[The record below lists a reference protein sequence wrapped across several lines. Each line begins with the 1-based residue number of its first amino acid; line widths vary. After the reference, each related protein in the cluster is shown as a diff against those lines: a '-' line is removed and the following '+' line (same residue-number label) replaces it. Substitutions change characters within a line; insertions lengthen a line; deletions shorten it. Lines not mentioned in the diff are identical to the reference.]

1 MPKIYD
7 NIGSSVLDGLRQ
19 WMKNARRADFCVGYF
34 NLRGWGKVADSVE
47 QLSGGGSDEPCRLL
61 IGMSKTPRQLMREE
75 CRAVP
80 SQEFT
85 QGVVPKMIQGAIAEF
100 SEQLQCGIPTAEDQ
114 RYLQTLETQIRDG
127 KVRAKFHGRH
137 PLHAKLYIVH
147 REDDAA
153 KLAAIVGSSNL
164 TLAGLTKNGELNVD
178 VLDQDAA
185 QKLLDWFNERWE
197 DDRSLD
203 VHFEL
208 ANSIKQ
214 SWVGGPIAPYLI
226 YLKTAYELSRDAID
240 GLGEYPL
247 PSIFDDKMMDFQAQ
261 AVSVAAKI
269 LSKQGGVIV
278 GDVVG
283 LGKTI
288 VASAIA
294 KTFQD
299 DHGDSVLVICP
310 PKLKKM
316 WRDYMLDYNIAGDV
330 FSSGNMRKLA
340 EQRRYKLLIVDESH
354 NFRNRESASY
364 AHLRDY
370 IIRNDSRVIL
380 LTATPYNKSFADI
393 ASQLRLFVA
402 PDKDLGIRPDNYINR
417 IGIAKFK
424 SSHQVLVSSLAA
436 FEKAEDSV
444 DDWREL
450 MRHYLVRRTRAY
462 IKEHHAHKDDDGR
475 HYLKFPGGGRYYFP
489 DRRALNLKFNAG
501 NDYAK
506 LYSPEVVE
514 QLGQLALPRY
524 GLGAEKYIASNSSPT
539 EEEERIINNLTRAGA
554 RLRGFARSGLFKRLE
569 SGGKTFLL
577 SIRRHIVRNAVYWTA
592 LQANESIPV
601 GQIFSAETDEAMADA
616 DDMLF
621 SLGEEITGVEN
632 WKVAGFALY
641 KKLKED
647 RRLKGKM
654 GWINSRHF
662 LPTLAA
668 DLEADIRRLLT
679 IHELV
684 PDWNP
689 KTDGKL
695 AALFN
700 LVSDKHG
707 DKKVLVFSQF
717 KDTVEYLVD
726 ELKKLGVEK
735 IAAAHGDTDGIAGL
749 VGRFSPRSNG
759 INPGHLNE
767 LRVVV
772 ATDVLSEGQNL
783 QDANIVVNYDLP
795 WAVIR
800 LIQRAGRV
808 DRIGQQA
815 REILCYSAMP
825 EDGVET
831 IIDLRGRLLKRMNE
845 STELVGS
852 DEDFFGDKREQDKA
866 LRDLYAG
873 RAGLDDE
880 DGDDTDLLSR
890 AHDIWLAATK
900 DNPALA
906 KQIQNLPNVVYGAKP
921 ASEDGNSGGV
931 VAYIKDGGG
940 SDILAL
946 VNREGEVISQSQSQ
960 ILDEMKCAPDTPRNP
975 AANNHHELVGCAA
988 AYLRENAGA
997 IGGQLGG
1004 PRSPRRLLYS
1014 RLKLIAQST
1023 RTAPLLDAAA
1033 AKTVANIVEM
1043 LLARPLTD
1051 TAAARFRRLLTTG
1064 ADNETVIN
1072 SVLDFHAAG
1081 SLCVAEEERDK
1092 EPRIVCSMGLL

>member
-75 CRAVP
+75 CGAGP
-80 SQEFT
+80 SLEITQE
-85 QGVVPKMIQGAIAEF
+85 VAYKMIQGAIAEF
-100 SEQLQCGIPTAEDQ
+100 SEQLQCGIPTDEDQ
-114 RYLQTLETQIRDG
+114 RNLQNLEAQIRGG
-127 KVRAKFHGRH
+127 KVRAKFHGDY

-153 KLAAIVGSSNL
+153 KLAAMVGSSNL

-185 QKLLDWFNERWE
+185 QKLLGWFNERWE

-226 YLKTAYELSRDAID
+226 YLKTVYELSRDAID

-247 PSIFDDKMMDFQAQ
+247 PSIFKGKMMDFQAQ

-288 VASAIA
+288 VASAVA
-294 KTFQD
+294 KTFQED
-299 DHGDSVLVICP
+299 QGDSVLVICP

-316 WRDYMLDYNIAGDV
+316 WGDYMHKYNIAGDI
-330 FSSGNMRKLA
+330 FSSGNMRNLEK
-340 EQRRYKLLIVDESH
+340 QRRYKLLIVDESH
-354 NFRNRESASY
+354 NFRNRDSASY

-402 PDKDLGIRPDNYINR
+402 PDKDLGIRPDNYIR
-417 IGIAKFK
+417 EIGIAEFK
-424 SSHQVLVSSLAA
+424 KHQALVSSLAA
-436 FEKAEDSV
+436 FEKSTHV

-462 IKEHHAHKDDDGR
+462 IKEHHAFKGEDGR
-475 HYLKFPGGGRYYFP
+475 LYLKFPGGERYYFP

-501 NDYAK
+501 SDYAK
-506 LYSPEVVE
+506 LYSPEVVG

-524 GLGAEKYIASNSSPT
+524 GLGAEKYIASDSFPT
-539 EEEERIINNLTRAGA
+539 KEEERIINNLTRAGA

-569 SGGKTFLL
+569 SGGQTFLL

-592 LQANESIPV
+592 LQAGENIPV
-601 GQIFSAETDEAMADA
+601 GQIFSTETDEAMTDA
-616 DDMLF
+616 DDTLF
-621 SLGEEITGVEN
+621 GEESAGVEN
-632 WKVAGFALY
+632 WKVAGLALY

-654 GWINSRHF
+654 GWINSCHF

-668 DLEADIRRLLT
+668 DLEADIRRLLK

-684 PDWNP
+684 PNWNP

-700 LVSDKHG
+700 LVSKTHG

-717 KDTVEYLVD
+717 KDTVEYLVAQ
-726 ELKKLGVEK
+726 LKNMGVEK

-767 LRVVV
+767 LRVIV

-815 REILCYSAMP
+815 KEILCYSAIP
-825 EDGVET
+825 EEGVET
-831 IIDLRGRLLKRMNE
+831 IIDLRGRLLKRMTEN
-845 STELVGS
+845 TELVGS
-852 DEDFFGDKREQDKA
+852 DEDFFGGEQEQDTA

-906 KQIQNLPNVVYGAKP
+906 KKIQKLPNVVYGAKP
-921 ASEDGNSGGV
+921 ARKGGNSGGV
-931 VAYIKDGGG
+931 IAYIKDGGG

-946 VNREGEVISQSQSQ
+946 VNREGDVISQSQSQ
-960 ILDEMKCAPDTPRNP
+960 ILDEMECAPDTPHNP

-1014 RLKLIAQST
+1014 RLKFIAQSA
-1023 RTAPLLDAAA
+1023 RIAPLLDADA
-1033 AKTVANIVEM
+1033 AKTVANIVGM

-1064 ADNETVIN
+1064 ADDQTVIN

>member
-47 QLSGGGSDEPCRLL
+47 QLSGGDSDEPCRLL

-208 ANSIKQ
+208 ADSIKQ
-214 SWVGGPIAPYLI
+214 SWVGGPIKPYLI

-247 PSIFDDKMMDFQAQ
+247 PEKFRGKMMKFQAQ

-269 LSKQGGVIV
+269 LSKQGGVII

-299 DHGDSVLVICP
+299 DHDDSVLVICP

-316 WRDYMLDYNIAGDV
+316 WGDYMHDYKIAGDV
-330 FSSGNMRKLA
+330 FSSGSMGKLK

-354 NFRNRESASY
+354 NFRNRESAGY

-370 IIRNDSRVIL
+370 ILRNDSRVIL

-402 PDKDLGIRPDNYINR
+402 PDKDLGIRPDNYISR

-424 SSHQVLVSSLAA
+424 SSHQVLISSLAA
-436 FEKAEDSV
+436 FEKSTHV

-462 IKEHHAHKDDDGR
+462 IKEHHARKDDDGR
-475 HYLKFPGGGRYYFP
+475 RYLTFPGGGRYYFP

-501 NDYAK
+501 SDYAK

-514 QLGQLALPRY
+514 QLSQLALPRY

-539 EEEERIINNLTRAGA
+539 EDEERIIDNLTRAGA

-569 SGGKTFLL
+569 SGGDTFLL
-577 SIRRHIVRNAVYWTA
+577 SIRRHIIRNAVYLYA
-592 LQANESIPV
+592 LNNGEDIPV
-601 GQIFSAETDEAMADA
+601 GQILALEADEAMEEADTTLPL
-616 DDMLF
+616 DDL
-621 SLGEEITGVEN
+621 SGVET
-632 WKVAGFALY
+632 WRASGQLLY
-641 KKLKED
+641 EKLKGEMMD
-647 RRLKGKM
+647 KM
-654 GWINSRHF
+654 DWIRADHF
-662 LPTLAA
+662 KPALAA
-668 DLEADIRRLLT
+668 DLEADINRLLA
-679 IHELV
+679 IHAMV
-684 PDWNP
+684 PKWNP

-700 LVSDKHG
+700 LVSKTHG

-726 ELKKLGVEK
+726 ELKKLGVDK

-1014 RLKLIAQST
+1014 RLKHIAQST

-1064 ADNETVIN
+1064 ADDETVIN

>member
-85 QGVVPKMIQGAIAEF
+85 QEVAYKMIQGAIAEF

-114 RYLQTLETQIRDG
+114 RNLQNLEAQIRDG
-127 KVRAKFHGRH
+127 KVRAKFHGKH

-153 KLAAIVGSSNL
+153 ELAAIVGSSNL

-185 QKLLDWFNERWE
+185 QKLLGWFNERWE
-197 DDRSLD
+197 DNQSLD
-203 VHFEL
+203 VQFEL
-208 ANSIKQ
+208 ADSIKQ

-226 YLKTAYELSRDAID
+226 YLKTAYELSRDAIE

-247 PSIFDDKMMDFQAQ
+247 PEKFLGKMMDFQAQ

-269 LSKQGGVIV
+269 LSKQGGVII

-288 VASAIA
+288 IASAIA

-316 WRDYMLDYNIAGDV
+316 WEDYMHDYNIAGDV
-330 FSSGNMRKLA
+330 FSSGSMWKL
-340 EQRRYKLLIVDESH
+340 EKQRRYKLLIVDESH
-354 NFRNRESASY
+354 NFRNRNSAGY

-370 IIRNDSRVIL
+370 IAHNDSRVIL
-380 LTATPYNKSFADI
+380 LTATPYNKAFADI

-402 PDKDLGIRPDNYINR
+402 PDKDLGIRPDNYINS
-417 IGIAKFK
+417 IGIAEFK
-424 SSHQVLVSSLAA
+424 QRHQALVSSLAA
-436 FEKAEDSV
+436 FENSQDV

-450 MRHYLVRRTRAY
+450 MRRYLVRRTRAY
-462 IKEHHAHKDDDGR
+462 IKEHHAIKDGDGR
-475 HYLKFPGGGRYYFP
+475 HYLAFSGGGRYYFP
-489 DRRALNLKFNAG
+489 DRQALNLKFKAG
-501 NDYAK
+501 DDYAK
-506 LYSPEVVE
+506 LYSPEVVR
-514 QLGQLALPRY
+514 QLSQLALPRY
-524 GLGAEKYIASNSSPT
+524 GLGAEKYIVPNSSPT
-539 EEEERIINNLTRAGA
+539 ENEKTIIKNLTRAGA

-569 SGGKTFLL
+569 SGGATFLL
-577 SIRRHIVRNAVYWTA
+577 SIRRHIIRNAVYLHA
-592 LQANESIPV
+592 LNNGEDIPV
-601 GQIFSAETDEAMADA
+601 GQILALEADEAMEEVETTLLP
-616 DDMLF
+616 DDL
-621 SLGEEITGVEN
+621 SGVET
-632 WKVAGFALY
+632 WRASGKFLY
-641 KKLKED
+641 EKLKGEMM
-647 RRLKGKM
+647 GKM
-654 GWINSRHF
+654 DWIRADHF
-662 LPTLAA
+662 KPALAA
-668 DLEADIRRLLT
+668 DLEADINRLLA
-679 IHELV
+679 IHEMV
-684 PDWNP
+684 PQWKP
-689 KTDGKL
+689 ETDGKL
-695 AALFN
+695 KALFN

-707 DKKVLVFSQF
+707 DEKVLVFSQF
-717 KDTVEYLVD
+717 KGTVEYLVAQ
-726 ELKKLGVEK
+726 LKNMGVK
-735 IAAAHGDTDGIAGL
+735 SIAAAHGDTDGIAGL

-759 INPGHLNE
+759 INPGQLNE
-767 LRVVV
+767 LRVIV

-783 QDANIVVNYDLP
+783 QDARIVVNYDLP

-815 REILCYSAMP
+815 KEILCYSAMP
-825 EDGVET
+825 EEGVET

-845 STELVGS
+845 SIELVGS
-852 DEDFFGDKREQDKA
+852 DEDFFGDKREQDTA

-873 RAGLDDE
+873 RAGLNDE

-890 AHDIWLAATK
+890 AHDIWNTATK

-906 KQIQNLPNVVYGAKP
+906 KQIQQLPNVVYGAKP
-921 ASEDGNSGGV
+921 ARESGNSGGV

-946 VNREGEVISQSQSQ
+946 VNREGEVISQSQLQ
-960 ILDEMKCAPDTPRNP
+960 ILDEMECAPDTPRNP

-988 AYLRENAGA
+988 AYLRKNAGA

-1004 PRSPRRLLYS
+1004 PRSPRHLLYS
-1014 RLKLIAQST
+1014 RLNRILQNT
-1023 RTAPLLDAAA
+1023 PQTAPPLGEN
-1033 AKTVANIVEM
+1033 VAGDIADIIGNIY
-1043 LLARPLTD
+1043 ARPLTD
-1051 TAAARFRRLLTTG
+1051 TAAIRFRRLLK
-1064 ADNETVIN
+1064 ADAPPQTVIE
-1072 SVLDFHAAG
+1072 SVLSLHATG

>member
-153 KLAAIVGSSNL
+153 ELAAIVGSSNL

-316 WRDYMLDYNIAGDV
+316 WGDYMHKYNIAGDV
-330 FSSGNMRKLA
+330 FSSGNMRKL
-340 EQRRYKLLIVDESH
+340 EKQRRYKLLIVDESH
-354 NFRNRESASY
+354 NFRNRDSASY

-417 IGIAKFK
+417 IGIAEFK
-424 SSHQVLVSSLAA
+424 KRHQVLVSSLAA
-436 FEKAEDSV
+436 FEKAEKSV

-462 IKEHHAHKDDDGR
+462 IKENHATKDDDGR

-501 NDYAK
+501 SDYAK

-524 GLGAEKYIASNSSPT
+524 GLGATKYIASDSSPT
-539 EEEERIINNLTRAGA
+539 KEEERIINNLTRAGA

-569 SGGKTFLL
+569 SGGDTFLL
-577 SIRRHIVRNAVYWTA
+577 SIRRHIIRNAVYLHA
-592 LQANESIPV
+592 LNNGEDIPV
-601 GQIFSAETDEAMADA
+601 GQILALEADEAMEEADTTLPL
-616 DDMLF
+616 DDL
-621 SLGEEITGVEN
+621 SGVET
-632 WKVAGFALY
+632 WRASGQLLY
-641 KKLKED
+641 EKLKGEMMD
-647 RRLKGKM
+647 KM
-654 GWINSRHF
+654 DWIRADHF
-662 LPTLAA
+662 KPALAA
-668 DLEADIRRLLT
+668 DLEADINRLLA
-679 IHELV
+679 IHAMV
-684 PDWNP
+684 PKWNP

-700 LVSDKHG
+700 LVSKTHG

-726 ELKKLGVEK
+726 ELKKLGVDK

-825 EDGVET
+825 EEGVET

>member
-47 QLSGGGSDEPCRLL
+47 QLSGGGGDEPCRLL

-114 RYLQTLETQIRDG
+114 RYLQTLETQIRGG

-214 SWVGGPIAPYLI
+214 SWVGGPIKPYLI

-247 PSIFDDKMMDFQAQ
+247 PEKFRGKMMKFQAQ

-269 LSKQGGVIV
+269 LSKQGGVII

-299 DHGDSVLVICP
+299 DHDDSVLVICP

-316 WRDYMLDYNIAGDV
+316 WGDYMLDYKIAGDV
-330 FSSGNMRKLA
+330 FSSGSMGKLK

-354 NFRNRESASY
+354 NFRNRESAGY

-370 IIRNDSRVIL
+370 ILRNDSRVIL

-402 PDKDLGIRPDNYINR
+402 PDKDLGIRPDNYISR

-424 SSHQVLVSSLAA
+424 SSHQVLISSLAA
-436 FEKAEDSV
+436 FEKSTHV

-462 IKEHHAHKDDDGR
+462 IKEHHARKDDDGR
-475 HYLKFPGGGRYYFP
+475 RYLTFPGGGRYYFP

-501 NDYAK
+501 SDYAK

-514 QLGQLALPRY
+514 QLSQLALPRY

-539 EEEERIINNLTRAGA
+539 EDEERIIDNLTRAGA

-569 SGGKTFLL
+569 SGGDTFLL
-577 SIRRHIVRNAVYWTA
+577 SIRRHIIRNAVYLYA
-592 LQANESIPV
+592 LNNGEDIPV
-601 GQIFSAETDEAMADA
+601 GQILALEADEAMEEADTTLPL
-616 DDMLF
+616 DDL
-621 SLGEEITGVEN
+621 SGVET
-632 WKVAGFALY
+632 WRVSGQLLY
-641 KKLKED
+641 EKLKGEMMD
-647 RRLKGKM
+647 KM
-654 GWINSRHF
+654 DWISSRHF

-668 DLEADIRRLLT
+668 DLEADINRLLA
-679 IHELV
+679 IHAMV
-684 PDWNP
+684 PKWNP

-717 KDTVEYLVD
+717 KDTVEYLVAQ
-726 ELKKLGVEK
+726 LKKLGVEK

-1014 RLKLIAQST
+1014 RLKHIAQST
-1023 RTAPLLDAAA
+1023 RTEPLLDAAA

>member
-1 MPKIYD
+1 M
-7 NIGSSVLDGLRQ
+7 
-19 WMKNARRADFCVGYF
+19 
-34 NLRGWGKVADSVE
+34 
-47 QLSGGGSDEPCRLL
+47 
-61 IGMSKTPRQLMREE
+61 
-75 CRAVP
+75 
-80 SQEFT
+80 
-85 QGVVPKMIQGAIAEF
+85 
-100 SEQLQCGIPTAEDQ
+100 
-114 RYLQTLETQIRDG
+114 
-127 KVRAKFHGRH
+127 
-137 PLHAKLYIVH
+137 
-147 REDDAA
+147 
-153 KLAAIVGSSNL
+153 
-164 TLAGLTKNGELNVD
+164 
-178 VLDQDAA
+178 
-185 QKLLDWFNERWE
+185 
-197 DDRSLD
+197 
-203 VHFEL
+203 
-208 ANSIKQ
+208 
-214 SWVGGPIAPYLI
+214 
-226 YLKTAYELSRDAID
+226 
-240 GLGEYPL
+240 
-247 PSIFDDKMMDFQAQ
+247 
-261 AVSVAAKI
+261 
-269 LSKQGGVIV
+269 
-278 GDVVG
+278 
-283 LGKTI
+283 
-288 VASAIA
+288 
-294 KTFQD
+294 
-299 DHGDSVLVICP
+299 
-310 PKLKKM
+310 
-316 WRDYMLDYNIAGDV
+316 
-330 FSSGNMRKLA
+330 
-340 EQRRYKLLIVDESH
+340 
-354 NFRNRESASY
+354 
-364 AHLRDY
+364 
-370 IIRNDSRVIL
+370 
-380 LTATPYNKSFADI
+380 
-393 ASQLRLFVA
+393 
-402 PDKDLGIRPDNYINR
+402 
-417 IGIAKFK
+417 
-424 SSHQVLVSSLAA
+424 
-436 FEKAEDSV
+436 
-444 DDWREL
+444 
-450 MRHYLVRRTRAY
+450 
-462 IKEHHAHKDDDGR
+462 
-475 HYLKFPGGGRYYFP
+475 
-489 DRRALNLKFNAG
+489 
-501 NDYAK
+501 
-506 LYSPEVVE
+506 
-514 QLGQLALPRY
+514 
-524 GLGAEKYIASNSSPT
+524 
-539 EEEERIINNLTRAGA
+539 
-554 RLRGFARSGLFKRLE
+554 E
-569 SGGKTFLL
+569 SGGDTFLL
-577 SIRRHIVRNAVYWTA
+577 SIRRHIIRNAVYLHA
-592 LQANESIPV
+592 LNNGEDIPV
-601 GQIFSAETDEAMADA
+601 GQILALEADEAMEEADTTLPL
-616 DDMLF
+616 DDL
-621 SLGEEITGVEN
+621 SGVET
-632 WKVAGFALY
+632 WRASGKLLY
-641 KKLKED
+641 EKLKGEMMD
-647 RRLKGKM
+647 KM
-654 GWINSRHF
+654 DWIRADHF
-662 LPTLAA
+662 KPALAA
-668 DLEADIRRLLT
+668 DLEADINRLLA
-679 IHELV
+679 IHEMV
-684 PDWNP
+684 PKWNP

-700 LVSDKHG
+700 LVSKTHG

-717 KDTVEYLVD
+717 KDTVEYLVAQ
-726 ELKKLGVEK
+726 LKKLGVEK

-960 ILDEMKCAPDTPRNP
+960 ILDEMKCAPDTPHNNH

-1014 RLKLIAQST
+1014 RLKHIAQST